1 MNLSYTEKN
10 PPADV
15 EKITHAAQQLSINP
29 DSWLLGFWSFC
40 DGAMI
45 EDQVKVYSTDEIGE
59 RQQTYEI
66 EEFFPECL
74 LIGDDSGGRLILL
87 DRSPSERF
95 YLLDS
100 GCPSITDGLAFSSI
114 DALIKEVV
122 G

>member
-1 MNLSYTEKN
+1 MNVRYTEKN

-15 EKITHAAQQLSINP
+15 EKITCTAQQLSINP
-29 DSWLLGFWSFC
+29 DSWITRFWWSC

-45 EDQVKVYSTDEIGE
+45 EDLVKIYSTDEIAE

-66 EEFFPECL
+66 AEYFPGYL
-74 LIGDDSGGRLILL
+74 LIGDDSGGRLILV
-87 DRSPSERF
+87 DRSAIERF

-100 GCPSITDGLAFSSI
+100 GCPSITDGLAFSSM
-114 DALIKEVV
+114 DAVIKEVV

>member
-1 MNLSYTEKN
+1 MNVRYTEKK

-15 EKITHAAQQLSINP
+15 EKITRTAQQLSINP
-29 DSWLLGFWSFC
+29 GSWITRFWWSC

-45 EDQVKVYSTDEIGE
+45 EDLVKIYSTDEIAE

-66 EEFFPECL
+66 AEYFPEYL
-74 LIGDDSGGRLILL
+74 LIGDDSGGRLILV
-87 DRSPSERF
+87 DRSVIERF

-100 GCPSITDGLAFSSI
+100 GCPSINDGLTFSSI

>member
-1 MNLSYTEKN
+1 MNVRYTEKN

-15 EKITHAAQQLSINP
+15 EKITRTTQQLSINP
-29 DSWLLGFWSFC
+29 GSWITRFWWSC

-45 EDQVKVYSTDEIGE
+45 EDVVKIYSTDEIAE

-66 EEFFPECL
+66 AEYFPEYL
-74 LIGDDSGGRLILL
+74 LIGDDSGGRLILV
-87 DRSPSERF
+87 DRSVIERF
-95 YLLDS
+95 YLLGS
-100 GCPSITDGLAFSSI
+100 GCPSINDGLTFSSI

>member
-1 MNLSYTEKN
+1 MNVRYTEKN
-10 PPADV
+10 PPAGV
-15 EKITHAAQQLSINP
+15 EKITRAVQQLSLKP
-29 DSWLLGFWSFC
+29 GSWITGFWSSC

-45 EDQVKVYSTDEIGE
+45 EDLVKIYSTDEIAE

-66 EEFFPECL
+66 EDYFPGYL
-74 LIGDDSGGRLILL
+74 LIGDDSGGRLILV
-87 DRSPSERF
+87 DRSAIERF

-100 GCPSITDGLAFSSI
+100 GCPSITDGLSFSSM